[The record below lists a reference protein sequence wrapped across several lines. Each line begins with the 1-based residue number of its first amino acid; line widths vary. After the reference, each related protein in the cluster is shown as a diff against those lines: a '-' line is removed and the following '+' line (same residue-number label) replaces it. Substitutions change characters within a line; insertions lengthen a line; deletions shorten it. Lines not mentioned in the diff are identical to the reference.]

1 LQKWFQDY
9 PIPKCPLRVFCLTP
23 RAAILFTEWTF
34 IGERTDLFN
43 LNTAT
48 VEQLKARPGM
58 GETYAEKII
67 KGRPY
72 QGKEEVVQK
81 KILSRAAYEGIKYKV
96 VVKQK

>member
-9 PIPKCPLRVFCLTP
+9 PLRVFCLTP
-23 RAAILFTEWTF
+23 RAAILFTEWAF
-34 IGERTDLFN
+34 IGERTDLPN

-58 GETYAEKII
+58 GETHAEKII

-72 QGKEEVVQK
+72 QGKEEVAQK
-81 KILSRAAYEGIKYKV
+81 KILSCAAYEGIKDKV